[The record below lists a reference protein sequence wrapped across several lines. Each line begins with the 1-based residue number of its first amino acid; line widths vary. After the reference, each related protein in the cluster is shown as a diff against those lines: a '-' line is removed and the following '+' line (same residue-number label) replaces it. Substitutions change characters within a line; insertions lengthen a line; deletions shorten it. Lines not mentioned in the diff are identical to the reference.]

1 MIGAVPALLA
11 AVGFAG
17 FQLVNRRALAG
28 VDVYRGTATLLVVS
42 TVVLGLVSLV
52 TGELSLVL
60 EAPMQAILFC
70 AAAGFVH
77 FFFGWTVLGM
87 AQIRVGAA
95 RAGIMVGTVPLFG
108 ALLAALLLDEA
119 LSAFDVAGLLLVVAG
134 VGIVVSA
141 RGAPPAGSQGSP
153 VMGVLAGLATA
164 ACWSLSPIL
173 IRQGLEGLPS
183 PVTGAGVGMA
193 ASAAGYGVLLLA
205 THRVATR
212 QAVTSRTRQLLLVA
226 GVAVGLS
233 IWMQWTA
240 FDLAPVA
247 VVLALLQLTPPLVVV
262 LATRLAG
269 EALGPARFRVGIGT
283 AVTVSGSLLLILT
296 G

>member
-77 FFFGWTVLGM
+77 FFFGWTFLGM

-141 RGAPPAGSQGSP
+141 RGAPPAGSQGRP

-193 ASAAGYGVLLLA
+193 ASAVGYGALLLA

-247 VVLALLQLTPPLVVV
+247 VVLTLLQLTPPLVVV

-269 EALGPARFRVGIGT
+269 EALGPARYRVGIGT